1 MLGTAASIL
10 VLLHVAGTSAF
21 VVPLSAASPA
31 KSLDGMVL
39 TSITTGQGVDLG
51 KALSATALG
60 TKTLL
65 VLGTH
70 AADFNMVEY
79 AQRVRY
85 FLPKLQNKGVLRFML
100 VVNGKASSC
109 KKLAELLDL
118 PETMELCADPAGE
131 AGRRFGV
138 SRGFRPDDGR
148 FSPALRLFC
157 MGIGIGPPWA
167 TLGAVGSGYVG
178 SPTGRRDYIE
188 DALLQG
194 QLAGRWPS
202 VLELGPDNSIQRSR
216 FDDFPLLSSW
226 GIRPFEL
233 ATLRLQ
239 NLVGIQ
245 FNHWEALR
253 PDEPQ
258 CLTQLG
264 GCVVVGDAG
273 ESLYSWVDRGLCDV
287 PDFQSLVD
295 TL

>member
-1 MLGTAASIL
+1 
-10 VLLHVAGTSAF
+10 
-21 VVPLSAASPA
+21 
-31 KSLDGMVL
+31 MVL

-85 FLPKLQNKGVLRFML
+85 FLPKLQSKGVDRFML

-109 KKLAELLDL
+109 MKLAELLEL
-118 PETMELCADPAGE
+118 PETMELYADPAGE

-138 SRGFRPDDGR
+138 SRGFRPDDCR
-148 FSPALRLFC
+148 FTPALRLFC

-202 VLELGPDNSIQRSR
+202 VLELGPDNSIQRNR

-226 GIRPFEL
+226 GVRPFEL

-245 FNHWEALR
+245 FNHWEALKGPMNR
-253 PDEPQ
+253 SALRSWAAAWSSVTLESHYTRGWTGVCVM
-258 CLTQLG
+258 CLTSR
-264 GCVVVGDAG
+264 A
-273 ESLYSWVDRGLCDV
+273 SSTPYS
-287 PDFQSLVD
+287 
-295 TL
+295 